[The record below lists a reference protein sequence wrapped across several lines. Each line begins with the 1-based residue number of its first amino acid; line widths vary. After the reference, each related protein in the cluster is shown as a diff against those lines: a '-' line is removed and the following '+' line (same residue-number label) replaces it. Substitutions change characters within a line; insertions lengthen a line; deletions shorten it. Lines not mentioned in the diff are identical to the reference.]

1 MSNFIMTEL
10 PTLSEQG
17 NVSIKPFFDPNVDN
31 LGLQNYGLSLFDGVF
46 HEEQLACIEQ
56 NGTKRYIT
64 GLNPFAPEVKLLPQE
79 LREARIK
86 EINKIVSQLEAEL
99 NANILDPNDPDFWNK
114 VKLLRPDNY
123 EFWEKISIRCGNQ
136 PVPLDP
142 SKNPFDLIKLYA
154 VEAGGFS
161 IVAKSYEDAR
171 SRPVS
176 PKFYLDKSINTIA
189 SKTEIKKL
197 KNKALVELEG
207 LFRSKQ
213 NKLMYVAKVV
223 DGNSVQYKK
232 STPNDVIYDNMDKF
246 INGEGVES
254 NIRRAAET
262 FIDAASLDI
271 ETLKLKALV
280 KDSTFYKLISPKG
293 DGMIYHLA
301 TNSIMGR
308 NPSECLEFLKNPL
321 NDKILEDLLKIVEA
335 NWKK

>member
-1 MSNFIMTEL
+1 MTEL

-17 NVSIKPFFDPNVDN
+17 NISIKPFFDPNVDN

-46 HEEQLACIEQ
+46 HEEQLSCIEQ

-79 LREARIK
+79 IREARIK

-99 NANILDPNDPDFWNK
+99 NANIIDPQDPDFWNK

-142 SKNPFDLIKLYA
+142 NKNPFDLIKLYA

-254 NIRRAAET
+254 NVRRAAES

-280 KDSTFYKLISPKG
+280 KDATFYKLISPKG

-321 NDKILEDLLKIVEA
+321 NDKILEDLLKIIEA